1 MIFVETQRLFF
12 RTHEP
17 QDEPDFISMHTDPE
31 VRRYVGGRA
40 WPLEKARTRFRDEYL
55 GRPKETYGLW
65 ATILKEERKYIGSCG
80 LRAGDKKGEAHLGY
94 YLARPYWRRGF
105 ASEASQAFIDVAFNR
120 LGLARL
126 VADVEKGNDAS
137 AHILQKFGFKCI
149 SREEIPASG
158 RVINLYELTR
168 SEWEKK
174 SPQHRVG
181 LKL

>member
-1 MIFVETQRLFF
+1 VIFMETQRLLF

-40 WPLEKARTRFRDEYL
+40 WPLEKARARFREEYL

-65 ATILKEERKYIGSCG
+65 ATILKEEKKYIGCCG

-94 YLARPYWRRGF
+94 YLAQPYWGRGF
-105 ASEASQAFIDVAFNR
+105 ASEASLAFIGVAFTR
-120 LGLARL
+120 LRL
-126 VADVEKGNDAS
+126 VRLLADVEKGNDAS
-137 AHILQKFGFKCI
+137 EHILQKFGFKYI

-168 SEWEKK
+168 SKWEKK
-174 SPQHRVG
+174 SP
-181 LKL
+181 